1 MVALSPVLPLVDAIR
16 AIYGTASALNDFING
31 HIEALKNSDD
41 STISRVGHVLEAAKS
56 GFELGYITPVAVV
69 AIGQLL
75 LGNPLTAVSAG
86 LSMAVSP
93 VAITCAAVGAIWMGW
108 GALKP
113 AEKARILDIVTSG
126 LGLAIGV
133 VTAIVDFIITQ
144 AQSVFGK
151 PQLAVLREMVQ
162 DEAQAF
168 GRTLAEVTGK
178 TVDAVKGI
186 MTRKP
191 VPPRGDDQA
200 LTEVL
205 WHMEREEITQLLSGT
220 FARKRD
226 LHEMELPELR
236 RLVKQSFSDAA
247 AYSWPWAASPTY
259 PETVSIVAK
268 QLKLPSG
275 PRTHVREL
283 ERAILFKVVELSL
296 EKLDDQGKADVVKRV
311 QGELTAQ
318 GVKKQVAFKEVL
330 TFAKT
335 GVIDLGGTMGGLVLA
350 GPGIYGVVGLNFLQ
364 FVVLKGII
372 LSSGY
377 LAGGAAF
384 MGLGAGG
391 LMLAVAGW
399 AGPLGAGFAFLYS
412 AYSIAG
418 PAYRKLVPAVCM
430 IAAKRL
436 EIGAADQNVLTT
448 PEEDPGPSEIQPE
461 SNQASS
467 ARPD

>member
-1 MVALSPVLPLVDAIR
+1 MVALNPVSPLVDAIR
-16 AIYGTASALNDFING
+16 GIYGTASALNDFING
-31 HIEALKNSDD
+31 HIEALKSSED
-41 STISRVGHVLEAAKS
+41 STISRVGHVLEATKL
-56 GFELGYITPVAVV
+56 GFSLGYITPVAVV

-75 LGNPLTAVSAG
+75 LGNPLTAIGAGVSI
-86 LSMAVSP
+86 AVSP

-113 AEKARILDIVTSG
+113 AEKARILDVVTSG

-133 VTAIVDFIITQ
+133 ATAIVEFVVAQ

-151 PQLAVLREMVQ
+151 PQLVVLREMVQ
-162 DEAQAF
+162 EEAQAF
-168 GRTLAEVTGK
+168 GRTLSQVTGK

-191 VPPRGDDQA
+191 APPQGDDQA
-200 LTEVL
+200 LIEVL
-205 WHMEREEITQLLSGT
+205 WHMQREELTKLLSGT

-259 PETVSIVAK
+259 PEVVSIVAK

-275 PRTHVREL
+275 PRIHVLEL

-296 EKLDDQGKADVVKRV
+296 EKLDEKAKAEVVARV
-311 QGELTAQ
+311 QGELAAQ

-335 GVIDLGGTMGGLVLA
+335 GVFDLGGTMGGLVLA
-350 GPGIYGVVGLNFLQ
+350 GPGIYGMVGLNFLQ

-372 LSSGY
+372 MSSGY

-399 AGPLGAGFAFLYS
+399 AGPLGAGFAFLYT
-412 AYSIAG
+412 AYSMAG
-418 PAYRKLVPAVCM
+418 PAHRKLVPAVCM

-436 EIGAADQNVLTT
+436 EIGATDGGGESQSDAPQHDLTV
-448 PEEDPGPSEIQPE
+448 I
-461 SNQASS
+461 AK
-467 ARPD
+467 

>member
-1 MVALSPVLPLVDAIR
+1 MIALIPVSPLMDAIR
-16 AIYGTASALNDFING
+16 VIYGTASSLNDFIND

-41 STISRVGHVLEAAKS
+41 LTISRVGHVLAAAKA
-56 GFELGYITPVAVV
+56 GFSIGFIAPIAVV

-75 LGNPLTAVSAG
+75 LGNPLTAVVAG
-86 LSMAVSP
+86 MSMAVSP

-113 AEKARILDIVTSG
+113 AEKTRILDVVTSG

-133 VTAIVDFIITQ
+133 VTAIVDFVIAQ
-144 AQSVFGK
+144 AQSLFGK

-162 DEAQAF
+162 VEAEAF
-168 GRTLAEVTGK
+168 GRTLSQVTGK
-178 TVDAVKGI
+178 TVDAVKGLI
-186 MTRKP
+186 SRKP
-191 VPPRGDDQA
+191 APPQGDDQA

-205 WHMEREEITQLLSGT
+205 WHMEREELTKLLAGT

-259 PETVSIVAK
+259 PEAVSLVAK
-268 QLKLPSG
+268 QLKLPSSS
-275 PRTHVREL
+275 RIHVHEL

-296 EKLDDQGKADVVKRV
+296 EKLDDKGKADVVARV
-311 QGELTAQ
+311 QSELAAQ
-318 GVKKQVAFKEVL
+318 GVTKQVAFKEVL

-335 GVIDLGGTMGGLVLA
+335 GAIDFGGTVGGFVFA
-350 GPGIYGVVGLNFLQ
+350 GPGLYGVVGLNFLQ
-364 FVVLKGII
+364 FLVLKGII
-372 LSSGY
+372 MSSGY
-377 LAGGAAF
+377 IAGGAAF
-384 MGLGAGG
+384 LGLGAGG

-436 EIGAADQNVLTT
+436 EVGAQELQEPQVLPDQTEHT
-448 PEEDPGPSEIQPE
+448 K
-461 SNQASS
+461 
-467 ARPD
+467 

>member
-1 MVALSPVLPLVDAIR
+1 MVALNPVSPLTDAIR

-41 STISRVGHVLEAAKS
+41 STISRVGHVLEAAKA
-56 GFELGYITPVAVV
+56 GFSLGYVTPVAVV

-75 LGNPLTAVSAG
+75 LGNPLTAVAAG
-86 LSMAVSP
+86 ISMAVSP

-108 GALKP
+108 RALTA
-113 AEKARILDIVTSG
+113 AEKTRILDIVTSG

-133 VTAIVDFIITQ
+133 VTAIVDFVIDQ
-144 AQSVFGK
+144 AKSVFGK
-151 PQLAVLREMVQ
+151 PQLAVLRDMVQ

-168 GRTLAEVTGK
+168 GRTLSQVTGK
-178 TVDAVKGI
+178 AVDAVKGI
-186 MTRKP
+186 MSRKP
-191 VPPRGDDQA
+191 APPQGDDQA

-205 WHMEREEITQLLSGT
+205 WHMEREELTKLLSGT

-259 PETVSIVAK
+259 PEAVSIVAK

-275 PRTHVREL
+275 PRIHVREL

-296 EKLDDQGKADVVKRV
+296 EKLDDKGKADVVARV
-311 QGELTAQ
+311 QGELASQ
-318 GVKKQVAFKEVL
+318 GVKKKVAFKEVL

-335 GVIDLGGTMGGLVLA
+335 GVFDLGGTMGGLVFA
-350 GPGIYGVVGLNFLQ
+350 GPGIYGMVGLNFLQ

-372 LSSGY
+372 MSSGY

-412 AYSIAG
+412 AYSMAG

-436 EIGAADQNVLTT
+436 EISAADMNTSQSPEQYSELTQ
-448 PEEDPGPSEIQPE
+448 E
-461 SNQASS
+461 AK
-467 ARPD
+467 